1 MRKVQKEISDAKAE
15 YTESAEEV
23 FSNVRTV
30 KAFANEDTET
40 IKFCDKNTFV
50 YYFSWNLL
58 FRKFFKIQFDPFGG
72 LETKLKQQF

>member
-15 YTESAEEV
+15 YTEIAEEV

-40 IKFCDKNTFV
+40 IKFCDKNLYLYERSKYAANIYGF
-50 YYFSWNLL
+50 W
-58 FRKFFKIQFDPFGG
+58 
-72 LETKLKQQF
+72 